1 MSNGEKK
8 HARGTLFIQ
17 KSFQTGMIA
26 KFVGLLIS
34 MALISSVI
42 LYFLAGSELES
53 SYYQAHST
61 IESVWEMLFP
71 IVLITNL
78 VSVILIAIATAY
90 VILYTSHKIAG
101 PMHKMEKVVN
111 DIAEGNLNQ
120 TIRFRDKDQAQPLG
134 AAINNMI
141 GKLSERLANIS
152 AVKQEISLME
162 EKFSGNSKSF
172 SESELNELTQLAKS
186 AKSKLD
192 EEIGNFNLRRQ
203 VE

>member
-1 MSNGEKK
+1 MSNKEKE
-8 HARGTLFIQ
+8 HTRGTLFIQ

-26 KFVGLLIS
+26 KFVGLLIG

-53 SYYQAHST
+53 SYYEAHST

-71 IVLITNL
+71 IVLITNF
-78 VSVILIAIATAY
+78 VSVFLIAIATTY

-111 DIAEGNLNQ
+111 DIADGNLNQ

-134 AAINNMI
+134 AAIDNMI
-141 GKLSERLANIS
+141 GKLSERLTNIS
-152 AVKQEISLME
+152 SVKQDISSME
-162 EKFSGNSKSF
+162 EKLSGNGKSV
-172 SESELNELTQLAKS
+172 SESELSELTQLAKS
-186 AKSKLD
+186 AKSKL
-192 EEIGNFNLRRQ
+192 EEEFGKISLR
-203 VE
+203 